1 MRPLFLLSLFAPA
14 FALASAEGVNPKAT
28 DLFEIGGIPVSNSIL
43 TTWILAVLIIIA
55 VRVLVGTPKIIP
67 NKGQALV
74 ENVASGLRDALE
86 PIVGKK
92 MIGKT
97 FPVLCGFFVFILL
110 MNWSG
115 LLPGVG
121 TLKYAPK
128 IQDSTFIVAAGP
140 ARDEAVKL
148 IKAKHG
154 EVIEQVIDAKNSDS
168 AQSKQAAKQQVRIA
182 DFGVGFDEHSKE
194 VPAKNLLTKAQFA
207 ELQKNDTDGVINKH
221 PGYTLDAIRPA
232 NSDLNTTLALSI
244 LSFLAWTYF
253 VLRYAGLKALV
264 FDLFGNKADKR
275 ELSMLMWLMQGFIFL
290 GVGVIEVL
298 SIASRLISLPFRL
311 YGNVFGG
318 ENLIHTLGGIAPYV
332 VPAVAGMLEV
342 LVGLIQAF
350 VFTLLSAVYIGLI
363 CNHDAGH
370 DDEHAH

>member
-1 MRPLFLLSLFAPA
+1 MRPLFHLCLLTPTLV
-14 FALASAEGVNPKAT
+14 LAAEDGVKKTAT
-28 DLFEIGGIPVSNSIL
+28 DLFEVGGIPISNSIL
-43 TTWILAVLIIIA
+43 TTWIIATLIIVA
-55 VRVLVGTPKIIP
+55 VRLLVGTPKIIP

-121 TLKYAPK
+121 TIKYMTA
-128 IQDSTFIVAAGP
+128 
-140 ARDEAVKL
+140 E
-148 IKAKHG
+148 HG
-154 EVIEQVIDAKNSDS
+154 WQ
-168 AQSKQAAKQQVRIA
+168 
-182 DFGVGFDEHSKE
+182 
-194 VPAKNLLTKAQFA
+194 
-207 ELQKNDTDGVINKH
+207 
-221 PGYTLDAIRPA
+221 DAIRPA
-232 NSDLNTTLALSI
+232 NSDLNTTLALSVI
-244 LSFLAWTYF
+244 SFLAWTYF

-264 FDLFGNKADKR
+264 FDLFGNKADKK
-275 ELSMLMWLMQGFIFL
+275 ELSTPMWLMLGFIFL
-290 GVGVIEVL
+290 GVGGIEVL

-332 VPAVAGMLEV
+332 VPAIAGMLEV

>member
-1 MRPLFLLSLFAPA
+1 MRPLFHLCLLTPTLVFA
-14 FALASAEGVNPKAT
+14 AEDGVNPKAT

-43 TTWILAVLIIIA
+43 TTWIIAVLIIVA
-55 VRVLVGTPKIIP
+55 VRLLVGTPKIIP

-121 TLKYAPK
+121 TIKYMTA
-128 IQDSTFIVAAGP
+128 
-140 ARDEAVKL
+140 E
-148 IKAKHG
+148 HG
-154 EVIEQVIDAKNSDS
+154 WQ
-168 AQSKQAAKQQVRIA
+168 
-182 DFGVGFDEHSKE
+182 
-194 VPAKNLLTKAQFA
+194 
-207 ELQKNDTDGVINKH
+207 
-221 PGYTLDAIRPA
+221 DAIRPA
-232 NSDLNTTLALSI
+232 NSDLNTTLALSVI
-244 LSFLAWTYF
+244 SFLAWTYF
-253 VLRYAGLKALV
+253 VLRYAGVKVLIL
-264 FDLFGNKADKR
+264 DLFGNKADKK
-275 ELSMLMWLMQGFIFL
+275 ELSTPMWLMLGFIFL
-290 GVGVIEVL
+290 GVGGIEVL

-318 ENLIHTLGGIAPYV
+318 ENLIHTLGGIAPYIA
-332 VPAVAGMLEV
+332 PAIAGMLEV

-370 DDEHAH
+370 DEEHAH

>member
-1 MRPLFLLSLFAPA
+1 MRPLFFLSLLAPA
-14 FALASAEGVNPKAT
+14 FVLASEEGVNPKAT
-28 DLFEIGGIPVSNSIL
+28 DLFEIGGIPVSNTIL
-43 TTWILAVLIIIA
+43 TTWILTALIIIA
-55 VRVLVGTPKIIP
+55 IRVLVGTPKIVP
-67 NKGQALV
+67 RKGQALV

-121 TLKYAPK
+121 TIKY
-128 IQDSTFIVAAGP
+128 Q
-140 ARDEAVKL
+140 
-148 IKAKHG
+148 
-154 EVIEQVIDAKNSDS
+154 S
-168 AQSKQAAKQQVRIA
+168 A
-182 DFGVGFDEHSKE
+182 
-194 VPAKNLLTKAQFA
+194 
-207 ELQKNDTDGVINKH
+207 DGH
-221 PGYTLDAIRPA
+221 WLDAIRPA

-253 VLRYAGLKALV
+253 VLRYAGFKALV

-275 ELSMLMWLMQGFIFL
+275 ELSMLMWLMLGFIFL

-332 VPAVAGMLEV
+332 VPAIAGMLEV

-370 DDEHAH
+370 DDEHAQ

>member
-43 TTWILAVLIIIA
+43 TTWIIATLIIVA
-55 VRVLVGTPKIIP
+55 VRLLVGTPKIIP

-121 TLKYAPK
+121 TIKYMTA
-128 IQDSTFIVAAGP
+128 
-140 ARDEAVKL
+140 E
-148 IKAKHG
+148 HG
-154 EVIEQVIDAKNSDS
+154 WQ
-168 AQSKQAAKQQVRIA
+168 
-182 DFGVGFDEHSKE
+182 
-194 VPAKNLLTKAQFA
+194 
-207 ELQKNDTDGVINKH
+207 
-221 PGYTLDAIRPA
+221 DAIRPA
-232 NSDLNTTLALSI
+232 NSDLNTTLALSV

-253 VLRYAGLKALV
+253 VLRYAGIKALV
-264 FDLFGNKADKR
+264 LDLFGNKADKK
-275 ELSMLMWLMQGFIFL
+275 ELSTPMWLMLGFIFL
-290 GVGVIEVL
+290 GVGGIEVL

-332 VPAVAGMLEV
+332 VPAVAGLLEV

-370 DDEHAH
+370 DEEHAH

>member
-121 TLKYAPK
+121 TIRYMTA
-128 IQDSTFIVAAGP
+128 
-140 ARDEAVKL
+140 E
-148 IKAKHG
+148 HG
-154 EVIEQVIDAKNSDS
+154 WQ
-168 AQSKQAAKQQVRIA
+168 
-182 DFGVGFDEHSKE
+182 
-194 VPAKNLLTKAQFA
+194 
-207 ELQKNDTDGVINKH
+207 
-221 PGYTLDAIRPA
+221 DAIRPA

-253 VLRYAGLKALV
+253 VLRYAGIKALV
-264 FDLFGNKADKR
+264 FDLFGNKADKK
-275 ELSMLMWLMQGFIFL
+275 EVSFPMWLMLGFIFL
-290 GVGVIEVL
+290 GVGGIEVL

-332 VPAVAGMLEV
+332 VPAIAGMLEV

>member
-43 TTWILAVLIIIA
+43 TTWIIAVLIIVA
-55 VRVLVGTPKIIP
+55 VRLLVGTPKIIP

-121 TLKYAPK
+121 TIKYMTA
-128 IQDSTFIVAAGP
+128 
-140 ARDEAVKL
+140 E
-148 IKAKHG
+148 HG
-154 EVIEQVIDAKNSDS
+154 WQ
-168 AQSKQAAKQQVRIA
+168 
-182 DFGVGFDEHSKE
+182 
-194 VPAKNLLTKAQFA
+194 
-207 ELQKNDTDGVINKH
+207 
-221 PGYTLDAIRPA
+221 DAIRPA
-232 NSDLNTTLALSI
+232 NSDLNTTLALSVI
-244 LSFLAWTYF
+244 SFLAWTYF
-253 VLRYAGLKALV
+253 VLRYAGVKVLIL
-264 FDLFGNKADKR
+264 DLFGNKADKK
-275 ELSMLMWLMQGFIFL
+275 ELSTPMWLMLGFIFL
-290 GVGVIEVL
+290 GVGGIEVL

-332 VPAVAGMLEV
+332 VPAVAGLLEV

-370 DDEHAH
+370 DEEHAH

>member
-1 MRPLFLLSLFAPA
+1 MRPLFHLCLLTPTLVFA
-14 FALASAEGVNPKAT
+14 AEDGVKKTAT
-28 DLFEIGGIPVSNSIL
+28 DLFEIGGIPISNSIL
-43 TTWILAVLIIIA
+43 TTWIIATLIIVA
-55 VRVLVGTPKIIP
+55 VRLLVGTPKIIP

-121 TLKYAPK
+121 TIKY
-128 IQDSTFIVAAGP
+128 Q
-140 ARDEAVKL
+140 
-148 IKAKHG
+148 
-154 EVIEQVIDAKNSDS
+154 S
-168 AQSKQAAKQQVRIA
+168 A
-182 DFGVGFDEHSKE
+182 
-194 VPAKNLLTKAQFA
+194 
-207 ELQKNDTDGVINKH
+207 DGH
-221 PGYTLDAIRPA
+221 WLDAIRPA

-253 VLRYAGLKALV
+253 VLRYAGFKALV

-275 ELSMLMWLMQGFIFL
+275 ELSMLMWLMLGFIFL

-332 VPAVAGMLEV
+332 VPAIAGMLEV